1 MASTLQLEI
10 VTPEKA
16 AFSGTASQVIL
27 PAWRGQLGVLP
38 EHDHLL
44 ALLRGGIAIVQT
56 PAGDTRFVLGRG
68 FAEIGPDRVTVLTD
82 SCEAADTI
90 DKAQAT
96 AELTELQREFD
107 DANLYAEGADR
118 LELRLELARARVEV

>member
-16 AFSGTASQVIL
+16 AFSGEASQVVL
-27 PAWRGQLGVLP
+27 PAWKGQLGVLP

-56 PAGDTRFVLGRG
+56 AAGDTRFVLGRG

-82 SCEAADTI
+82 SCEAADSI
-90 DKAQAT
+90 DKAQAQ
-96 AELTELQREFD
+96 AELSELQAEFD
-107 DANLYAEGADR
+107 QANLHTEEAVR
-118 LELRLELARARVEV
+118 LESRLEIARARVEV